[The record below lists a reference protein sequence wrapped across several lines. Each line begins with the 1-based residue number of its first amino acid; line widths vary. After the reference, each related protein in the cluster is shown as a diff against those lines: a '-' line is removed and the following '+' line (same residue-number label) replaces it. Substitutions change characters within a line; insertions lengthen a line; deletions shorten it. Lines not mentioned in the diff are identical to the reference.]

1 MELLPFSP
9 SDDDLL
15 AVAHAWLAR
24 LAEGDYDAAFQLT
37 AHDSYFGWTPDLI
50 RRVIEGYGLPE
61 PTRDGVVHRVSTRP
75 GHDQARHQ
83 AVDRWPAR
91 AAEGGATSLGEVR
104 VDVPLDGDWSDLTAT
119 FEIRQT
125 EKGVVLV
132 LNEIHVF

>member
-1 MELLPFSP
+1 MELLPFSA

-24 LAEGDYDAAFQLT
+24 LAESDYDAAFQLT

-104 VDVPLDGDWSDLTAT
+104 VRRSHRARP
-119 FEIRQT
+119 RQGRRAQPACRT
-125 EKGVVLV
+125 GHGGCYV
-132 LNEIHVF
+132 